1 MSNPALLRAIRPDVA
16 LALPFGLRAVP
27 RSFVGFTIATA
38 LGVGAALGAS
48 LFHRAASQGEVAK
61 FQLFLPA
68 LQPKTVEIDLA
79 AQGWPKALLSPN
91 TVSFRAQVVAKQP
104 LELRLSL
111 EGAGDR
117 AVITVDG
124 DAAGAERVVR
134 VGPGKKT
141 SIGVIF
147 DVPLER
153 RGEAVP
159 IEAALVVL
167 AEGTG
172 RPLGRIPLRVIDT
185 AHGATPTIP
194 PPRGGKGED
203 ADRPAATHSGH
214 SGH

>member
-16 LALPFGLRAVP
+16 LALPFGLRAAP
-27 RSFVGFTIATA
+27 RSLVGFAVA
-38 LGVGAALGAS
+38 GVVGVGAALGAS

-68 LQPKTVEIDLA
+68 LQPKTAEIDLA

-141 SIGVIF
+141 SIGVVF
-147 DVPLER
+147 DVPSAR

-172 RPLGRIPLRVIDT
+172 RPLGRVPLRVIDS
-185 AHGATPTIP
+185 AHGATPSVP
-194 PPRGGKGED
+194 SSRGGRGED